1 MMPVAYR
8 VYPGRQIQSCTE
20 KNLRERERES
30 NLHNLPH
37 PRAHMSFGLSALKSF
52 GLRV

>member
-20 KNLRERERES
+20 KNLRERERE
-30 NLHNLPH
+30 
-37 PRAHMSFGLSALKSF
+37 RE
-52 GLRV
+52 